1 MSGFAAPAPLSLAG
15 LSRTCCKA
23 GVLSPI
29 TMKKHLFKPHIWSTP
44 LLIVIDMGFFGLTDP
59 NKVDSGLLI
68 IGYLLLVVTLFAVM
82 RLLARVISLYGVPK
96 NQANRVM
103 GMTGGVISL
112 CLALSSV
119 GELSMR
125 DLVVI
130 LPLAALLYIYL
141 FYAKAAKA

>member
-1 MSGFAAPAPLSLAG
+1 
-15 LSRTCCKA
+15 
-23 GVLSPI
+23 
-29 TMKKHLFKPHIWSTP
+29 
-44 LLIVIDMGFFGLTDP
+44 MGFFGLTDP